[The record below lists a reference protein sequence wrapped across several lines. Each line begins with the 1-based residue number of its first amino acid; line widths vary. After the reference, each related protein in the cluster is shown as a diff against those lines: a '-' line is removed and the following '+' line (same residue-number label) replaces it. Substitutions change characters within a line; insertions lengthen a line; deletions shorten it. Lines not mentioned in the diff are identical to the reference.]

1 MVYLAEAAVP
11 LSALNISDLVLKN
24 VVQYQLNYRI
34 RLGLTLVPLD
44 NVQFNI
50 ITSQFAQVDKTLS
63 SLKILLHINT
73 CPLLGYYF
81 KPNPLLRK

>member
-24 VVQYQLNYRI
+24 VVQYQLNYTN
-34 RLGLTLVPLD
+34 RLGITLLPLD
-44 NVQFNI
+44 NVQFSI
-50 ITSQFAQVDKTLS
+50 IISQFAQMDKTLS
-63 SLKILLHINT
+63 SLKIMLHLNT
-73 CPLLGYYF
+73 YPLLGYYF